1 MKTFIASLLLL
12 FVFTTSGFA
21 QTGCCPY
28 IGPIEILPPNPSTMD
43 TIRIVTHTTTPN
55 QGNQISYS
63 YTLQGN
69 IVYLRGCFYD
79 GFLTAPAS
87 YSDTTLLG
95 VVPWGYIAVNY
106 VGTVSNSDTSCVPF
120 DSNTVDTTFFLTIV
134 DAITGEQSAGKVYS
148 ISPNP
153 VQNELTIQSQ
163 NAGVV
168 NVELRNAWG
177 QLCYITTLHAKETI
191 DMNTFPVGL
200 YWVRI
205 GDAAQQSVY
214 KVFKN

>member
-1 MKTFIASLLLL
+1 MKTFITCLLLL
-12 FVFTTSGFA
+12 FAWAECSFA

-28 IGPIEILPPNPSTMD
+28 IGPIEILPPNPSTLD

-55 QGNQISYS
+55 QGIQISYS
-63 YTLQGN
+63 HTLQGN

-106 VGTVSNSDTSCVPF
+106 VGTISNSDTSCVPV
-120 DSNTVDTTFFLTIV
+120 DSSSVDTTYFLTIV
-134 DAITGEQSAGKVYS
+134 GTIPTEESAEKLYS

-153 VQNELTIQSQ
+153 VQNELTVQSQ
-163 NAGVV
+163 KAGIV

-177 QLCYITTLHAKETI
+177 QLCYTTALHAKETI
-191 DMNTFPVGL
+191 DMHAFPVGL

-205 GDAAQQSVY
+205 GEAGQQSVY